1 MRIGIAVKGVC
12 KCKYNVGKKTV
23 VVKKK
28 IGTPKSKQKDE
39 WNEEFVKKKKKK
51 KKKEVWKKKVAI
63 RLGVQI
69 MKIEMSLGEVY
80 VSWKRILWKS
90 DYDEMFSFISR
101 YLNSFIPFFQITK
114 HLNPWPHYKL

>member
-1 MRIGIAVKGVC
+1 MGGKGNSGFE
-12 KCKYNVGKKTV
+12 KE
-23 VVKKK
+23 K
-28 IGTPKSKQKDE
+28 IVLLS
-39 WNEEFVKKKKKK
+39 
-51 KKKEVWKKKVAI
+51 KKKEKKVNWKKKEWKRRKERSIKKVAI

-69 MKIEMSLGEVY
+69 IKIEMSLGEVY

-101 YLNSFIPFFQITK
+101 YLNSFIPFFQLTK